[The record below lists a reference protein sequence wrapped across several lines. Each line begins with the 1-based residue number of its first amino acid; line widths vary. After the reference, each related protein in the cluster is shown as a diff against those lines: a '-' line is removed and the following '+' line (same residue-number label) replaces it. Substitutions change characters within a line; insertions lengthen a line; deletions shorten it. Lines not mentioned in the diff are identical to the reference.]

1 MTGADAGD
9 ASRKTGCYDVK
20 SRQRNQEIG
29 MWQQIGT
36 TIRKAM
42 NNWGMTARLC
52 VCVCVG
58 VLTAAAVVIIWVQ
71 AQV

>member
-1 MTGADAGD
+1 
-9 ASRKTGCYDVK
+9 
-20 SRQRNQEIG
+20 

-52 VCVCVG
+52 VCVG